1 MTSEEG
7 NIRMSESERADLA
20 ENLSLGTRLRAKRK
34 ELALTLQDVAD
45 GAGLSTGFISQIE
58 RDLTAPSLASLVSI
72 CAVLGSEISE
82 YLSQPRAERSFTRR
96 AERRPYWIADKSIS
110 YERISSSLEG
120 QRLHSVIMNVP
131 PGYRS
136 ERVRHQGEE
145 IEFVLSGC
153 VTSELEGQT
162 VVLKSGDSIHH
173 KSNKLHCIWNHT
185 TEPAKVLWVGTLD
198 LFGEHVFAD
207 QNQERE
213 AE

>member
-1 MTSEEG
+1 
-7 NIRMSESERADLA
+7 MSESERAALA
-20 ENLSLGTRLRAKRK
+20 ENLSLGTRLRTKRK

-45 GAGLSTGFISQIE
+45 GAGLSTGFISQVE

-131 PGYRS
+131 PG
-136 ERVRHQGEE
+136 
-145 IEFVLSGC
+145 
-153 VTSELEGQT
+153 
-162 VVLKSGDSIHH
+162 
-173 KSNKLHCIWNHT
+173 
-185 TEPAKVLWVGTLD
+185 
-198 LFGEHVFAD
+198 
-207 QNQERE
+207 
-213 AE
+213 